1 MQHNGVNRNLVYLGC
16 CILYFVIGMEYLVFG
31 MVHFV
36 FGMAYLV
43 IITVEDECAI
53 STQQRGMAY
62 LVFGMVQGTSHS

>member
-1 MQHNGVNRNLVYLGC
+1 
-16 CILYFVIGMEYLVFG
+16 